1 MSGRNGIYWPA
12 NGELWFPV
20 SVPENRRAALAVMIP
35 RDRNSL
41 TRQEHADL
49 MEMKVARLVREA
61 GSEARY
67 LIEEAVSGLESE
79 WDEMG
84 TPELT
89 SALMMSDRMSRLF
102 GMIEWEKEIRR
113 PTTDESL
120 TVEQDYREVDLAAL
134 VEMI

>member
-1 MSGRNGIYWPA
+1 MSGRNRIYWSA

-20 SVPENRRAALAVMIP
+20 SIPENRRAALAVMIP
-35 RDRNSL
+35 RDRDNL
-41 TRQEHADL
+41 TPQEHADL

-61 GSEARY
+61 GPEARY
-67 LIEEAVSGLESE
+67 LIEETVSGMEGE
-79 WDEMG
+79 WDDMG

-89 SALMMSDRMSRLF
+89 SALMMSDRMSRLL

-120 TVEQDYREVDLAAL
+120 TVAQDYREMDLAAL
-134 VEMI
+134 LEVI